1 MMNTARKRGMPQTKV
16 RAMRTSSTRRPNMT
30 TRMRAV
36 SMTLK
41 TTAGMTA
48 YQMLSS
54 ARGRSDHTVNS
65 IN

>member
-1 MMNTARKRGMPQTKV
+1 MNTARKRGMPQTTV

-30 TRMRAV
+30 TRMREV